1 MRGSDSTNENLNAES
16 DPFVYN
22 IDIPAELSLFKEGRM
37 RITGTFMGV
46 IAIILGI
53 LVLVLPDLI
62 RWFIGV
68 GLIVMG
74 IMALVRR

>member
-1 MRGSDSTNENLNAES
+1 
-16 DPFVYN
+16 V
-22 IDIPAELSLFKEGRM
+22 K
-37 RITGTFMGV
+37 ITGMWMGI

-68 GLIVMG
+68 GLIVLG
-74 IMALVRR
+74 IMALIRK

>member
-1 MRGSDSTNENLNAES
+1 M
-16 DPFVYN
+16 
-22 IDIPAELSLFKEGRM
+22 K
-37 RITGTFMGV
+37 ITGIWMGV

-53 LVLVLPDLI
+53 LVLALPDLI

-68 GLIVMG
+68 GLIVLG

>member
-1 MRGSDSTNENLNAES
+1 M
-16 DPFVYN
+16 
-22 IDIPAELSLFKEGRM
+22 K
-37 RITGTFMGV
+37 ITGMWMGI

-53 LVLVLPDLI
+53 LVLAFPDLI

-74 IMALVRR
+74 VLALIRK